1 MGWLFTPGSNR
12 KSLIKDRTSDWQRTN
27 DDGTTIKTTCLA
39 HCFRGNCFSGVLWS
53 VFERTFVRDDLSTQ
67 PSQRWI
73 QCDLLQYSR
82 SDDGRGYRDMEES
95 MHPYYYSCPN
105 KYLDLVPIET
115 YGGNAAW
122 RDGVRKHHQASLE
135 KRRSRRIQ
143 GTK

>member
-12 KSLIKDRTSDWQRTN
+12 QSLIKDRTSEWQRTN

-53 VFERTFVRDDLSTQ
+53 VFERTFVRDDLITQ

-82 SDDGRGYRDMEES
+82 SDDGWGYRDMEES

-105 KYLDLVPIET
+105 KYLELVPIET

-122 RDGVRKHHQASLE
+122 RDCVRQHHQASLE
-135 KRRSRRIQ
+135 KRRSRR
-143 GTK
+143 TASAR

>member
-1 MGWLFTPGSNR
+1 MSWLFTPGSNR
-12 KSLIKDRTSDWQRTN
+12 QSLIKDRTSDWQRTN
-27 DDGTTIKTTCLA
+27 DDGTTIKTICLA

-53 VFERTFVRDDLSTQ
+53 VFERTFVRDNLITQ
-67 PSQRWI
+67 QSQRWI

-82 SDDGRGYRDMEES
+82 SDDGWGYKDMEES
-95 MHPYYYSCPN
+95 MHPYYYSCPS
-105 KYLDLVPIET
+105 KYLNLVPIET

-143 GTK
+143 STK